1 MRDGF
6 TNASSRS
13 LPASTATWR
22 FWRVDAPHHN
32 NFDKTDLDSEVPDL
46 TSHAPIFDH
55 VSALDPGSVALLLDV
70 DGTLIDIAPRPFAV
84 HVPDVLRMA
93 LADLDRLTAGGCALV
108 SGRPIADLDRLF
120 APLQLSAVGAHG
132 AQLRIG
138 IETID
143 LGVAPLPEGLRSL
156 LAAGA
161 ASGLL
166 VEDKGV
172 SVTLHYRDAPQREAA
187 AHELAAAA
195 CAAFPGEAL
204 DLLPGKAMIEIKR
217 ASVNKGEGVRALM
230 ARQPFAGRRPVFIGD
245 DVTDESVFAVLPHMN
260 GLGFSVDRRF
270 PGLAGMFETPA
281 QVRAAL
287 RALAAAWS

>member
-1 MRDGF
+1 ME
-6 TNASSRS
+6 
-13 LPASTATWR
+13 TWR
-22 FWRVDAPHHN
+22 FWRADAPHRK
-32 NFDKTDLDSEVPDL
+32 NFDKTDLDLEVTDL
-46 TSHAPIFDH
+46 SSQASVFDN

-70 DGTLIDIAPRPFAV
+70 DGTLIDIAPQPFAV
-84 HVPDVLRMA
+84 HVPDDLRAA
-93 LADLDRLTAGGCALV
+93 LAKLDTLTGGACALV

-120 APLQLSAVGAHG
+120 APLRLSAVGAHG

-138 IETID
+138 TETVD
-143 LGVAPLPEGLRSL
+143 LGVALLPASLRSQ
-156 LAAGA
+156 LAAGSA
-161 ASGLL
+161 AGLL

-187 AHELAAAA
+187 AREIAAAA
-195 CAAFPGEAL
+195 CAAFPSEAL

-230 ARQPFAGRRPVFIGD
+230 ARPPFAGRRPVFIGD

-260 GLGFSVDRRF
+260 GLGFAVDRRF
-270 PGLAGMFETPA
+270 PGMAGRFDTPA